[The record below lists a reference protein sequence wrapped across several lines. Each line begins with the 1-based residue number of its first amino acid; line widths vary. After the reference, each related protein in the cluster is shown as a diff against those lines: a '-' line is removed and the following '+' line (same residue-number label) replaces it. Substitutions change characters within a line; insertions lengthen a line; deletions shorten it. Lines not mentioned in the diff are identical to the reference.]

1 METSKKSV
9 KPHIGRKIYQIR
21 VLRGMKQ
28 DALAFEMGVS
38 QQLISKIEQS
48 ETVDEDLLMK
58 IAEIL
63 GVTKEG
69 IEAFSDESIF
79 NNINNFHDNSIQ
91 NNINPIDKIVEV
103 YERLLASE
111 REKVEILEKL
121 LKEKKN

>member
-9 KPHIGRKIYQIR
+9 KPHIGRKIHQIR
-21 VLRGMKQ
+21 VLRGIKQ

-38 QQLISKIEQS
+38 QQLVSKIEQS

-58 IAEIL
+58 IAEVL

-69 IEAFSDESIF
+69 IEAFNDESIF

-111 REKVEILEKL
+111 REKIEILEKL

>member
-1 METSKKSV
+1 METSKKSI
-9 KPHIGRKIYQIR
+9 KPHIGRKICQIR
-21 VLRGMKQ
+21 ELRGMKQ
-28 DALAFEMGVS
+28 DALAFEVGVS

-48 ETVDEDLLMK
+48 DKVDEDLLMK
-58 IAEIL
+58 IAEVL

-69 IEAFSDESIF
+69 IEAFNDESIF